1 MSKYQANNIGII
13 GLIQSLISEQNVDR
27 IRLYFLDL
35 QSNQAICNAK
45 NVDGV
50 QQTVLEKTAD
60 SFKLAWFTLP
70 DSFKIIWNPCQTV
83 LIFVGFLFTPVDV
96 YSEDNQL
103 TGLEILK
110 RALSSLLFAWLS
122 LIPPAPRV

>member
-1 MSKYQANNIGII
+1 MIVHGCPSIRQTLCDCARMSKYQANNIGII

-60 SFKLAWFTLP
+60 SFKLA
-70 DSFKIIWNPCQTV
+70 
-83 LIFVGFLFTPVDV
+83 
-96 YSEDNQL
+96 
-103 TGLEILK
+103 
-110 RALSSLLFAWLS
+110 
-122 LIPPAPRV
+122 

>member
-35 QSNQAICNAK
+35 QSNQAICNPK

-50 QQTVLEKTAD
+50 QQTVLETRTNWPRKVRELILDYD
-60 SFKLAWFTLP
+60 SQFQGVK
-70 DSFKIIWNPCQTV
+70 
-83 LIFVGFLFTPVDV
+83 G
-96 YSEDNQL
+96 
-103 TGLEILK
+103 
-110 RALSSLLFAWLS
+110 
-122 LIPPAPRV
+122 